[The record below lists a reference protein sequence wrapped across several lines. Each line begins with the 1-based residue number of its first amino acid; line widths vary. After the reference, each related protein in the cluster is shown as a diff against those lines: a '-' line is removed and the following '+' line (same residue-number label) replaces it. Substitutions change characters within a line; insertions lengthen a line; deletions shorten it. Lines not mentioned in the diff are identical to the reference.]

1 MTTQAPAM
9 TLEEKIRELDPE
21 LRREVEHFVE
31 FMLDKQR
38 RAEIER
44 IAVAHGWPPGY
55 FTNVIGSIDDP
66 TFVRH
71 PQGEYEQRES
81 LE

>member
-1 MTTQAPAM
+1 MMTTQAPAM

-38 RAEIER
+38 RAELAR
-44 IAVAHGWPPGY
+44 IAVAHGWPPG
-55 FTNVIGSIDDP
+55 FSQTAGSIDDP
-66 TFVRH
+66 TFIRH
-71 PQGEYEQRES
+71 PQGEYEVREPF
-81 LE
+81 E